1 MSHNGSSVSHA
12 ELDVM
17 RHSAAH
23 VMAKAVQRLYPGSK
37 LGIGPI
43 IENGFFYDI
52 DIPAKISEDDLPRI
66 EQAMR
71 EIIAAAEPF
80 KREEWAKARALEHYS
95 SLEDNPY
102 KREIIQDLP
111 EDEPISFYWTGS
123 DWVDLC
129 RGPHVADSSQVG
141 PFKLTSVSG
150 AYWRGDEKRPM
161 LQRIYGTAWKTQ
173 DQLDHYLWQVEE
185 ARRRDHRKLGR
196 ELELFFFDEVAPG
209 QPFWLPKGLR
219 IIHELEALLQRELD
233 SRGYLEISTPS
244 LVKADLWKQSGHWDF
259 YEQGMFKLEV
269 EEEDYAFKPMNCPES
284 TLVFRFKTRSYRD
297 LPLRLAQTDR
307 LLRNERS
314 GTLNGLL
321 RVRQL
326 TMDDA
331 HIFCRPDQIQAEI
344 RGVLEFQKAIYD
356 VFGLEPRY
364 YLSTRPDKAIGD
376 PAVWERAEAD
386 LQAALEPSGR
396 RLERLL
402 GRRDLAA
409 IHRHAGRD
417 LNLELAAHRRSAGHH
432 QPELRAGDTRE
443 PGEGAFYGPKID
455 VDIKDALG
463 RPWQL
468 NTTQLDFQ
476 MPERFQLEY
485 IGEDG
490 QAHRPVMVHRA
501 IYGTYER
508 FMAVLVEHYAGAF
521 PLWLAPVQTVIV
533 PIADRHLEYA
543 ESVAAQLRAS
553 GFRVEVDAR
562 REKMQAKIRDAQA
575 QQVPYMLV
583 VGDRD
588 QQAGTVSVR
597 ERRQG
602 DLGAQPVSEFLASLT
617 ERHAARS

>member
-1 MSHNGSSVSHA
+1 MSHNGSSASHA

-23 VMAKAVQRLYPGSK
+23 VLAKAVQRLYPGSR
-37 LGIGPI
+37 LGIGPV
-43 IENGFFYDI
+43 IENGFYYDI
-52 DIPAKISEDDLPRI
+52 DVPTKLSEDDLPRI
-66 EQAMR
+66 EDTMR
-71 EIIAAAEPF
+71 EIVAAGEPF
-80 KREEWAKARALEHYS
+80 VREEWTRAQALDHFSAADE
-95 SLEDNPY
+95 NPY
-102 KREIIQDLP
+102 KREIVEGLAD
-111 EDEPISFYWTGS
+111 DEVISVYRTGA

-129 RGPHVADSSQVG
+129 RGPHVHSSHDIG
-141 PFKLTSVSG
+141 AFKLTIVSG

-161 LQRIYGTAWKTQ
+161 LQRIYGTAWPTQ
-173 DQLDHYLWQVEE
+173 EQLDHYLWQLEE

-219 IIHELEALLQRELD
+219 IIHELEKLLQHELD
-233 SRGYLEISTPS
+233 TRGYLEISTPS
-244 LVKADLWKQSGHWDF
+244 LVKSDLWKQSGHWDF

-269 EEEDYAFKPMNCPES
+269 EDEDYAFKPMNCPES

-331 HIFCRPDQIQAEI
+331 HIFCRADQVQGEI
-344 RGVLEFQKAIYD
+344 RGVLEFQKAIYS
-356 VFGLEPRY
+356 VFGMEPRF
-364 YLSTRPDKAIGD
+364 YLSTRPEKAIGD
-376 PAVWERAEAD
+376 PAVWDVAEAD
-386 LQAALEPSGR
+386 LKAALELNG
-396 RLERLL
+396 
-402 GRRDLAA
+402 LAYEVK
-409 IHRHAGRD
+409 D
-417 LNLELAAHRRSAGHH
+417 
-432 QPELRAGDTRE
+432 
-443 PGEGAFYGPKID
+443 GEGAFYGPKID
-455 VDIKDALG
+455 VDIQDALG

-476 MPERFQLEY
+476 MPERFRLEY

-490 QAHRPVMVHRA
+490 QAHQPVMIHRA
-501 IYGTYER
+501 IFGTYER

-521 PLWLAPVQTVIV
+521 PLWLAPVQAVVV
-533 PIADRHLEYA
+533 PIADRHQDYA
-543 ESVAAQLRAS
+543 QSVADTLHAA
-553 GFRVEVDAR
+553 GFRVEVDVR
-562 REKMQAKIRDAQA
+562 REKMQAKIRDAQG

-602 DLGAQPVSEFLASLT
+602 DLGAQPLADFLKQL
-617 ERHAARS
+617 EEHRAARD

>member
-12 ELDVM
+12 QLDVL

-23 VMAKAVQRLYPGSK
+23 VLAKAVQQLYPGSR
-37 LGIGPI
+37 LGIGPV
-43 IENGFFYDI
+43 IENGFYYDI
-52 DIPAKISEDDLPRI
+52 DIPTKIAEDDLPRI
-66 EQAMR
+66 EDTMR
-71 EIIAAAEPF
+71 AIVDATEPF
-80 KREEWAKARALEHYS
+80 VREEWTRRQALDYYS
-95 SLEDNPY
+95 AAPHENPY
-102 KREIIQDLP
+102 KREIIEALSD
-111 EDEPISFYWTGS
+111 DERISFYRTGS
-123 DWVDLC
+123 DWLDLC
-129 RGPHVADSSQVG
+129 RGPHVGDSAQIG
-141 PFKLTSVSG
+141 AFKLLSVSG

-161 LQRIYGTAWKTQ
+161 LQRIYGTAWQTQ
-173 DQLDHYLWQVEE
+173 DQLDHYLWQMEE
-185 ARRRDHRKLGR
+185 ARKRDHRKLGR

-219 IIHELEALLQRELD
+219 VIHTLEALLQRELD
-233 SRGYLEISTPS
+233 ARGYLEISTPS
-244 LVKADLWKQSGHWDF
+244 LVKSDLWKQSGHWDF

-284 TLVFRFKTRSYRD
+284 TLVFGFKTRSYRD

-331 HIFCRPDQIQAEI
+331 HIFCRPDQVQDEI

-356 VFGLEPRY
+356 VFGMQPRF

-376 PAVWERAEAD
+376 PAVWDVAEAD
-386 LQAALEPSGR
+386 LKAALEQNG
-396 RLERLL
+396 
-402 GRRDLAA
+402 LAYEVKA
-409 IHRHAGRD
+409 
-417 LNLELAAHRRSAGHH
+417 
-432 QPELRAGDTRE
+432 
-443 PGEGAFYGPKID
+443 GEGAFYGPKID
-455 VDIKDALG
+455 VDIQDALG

-476 MPERFQLEY
+476 MPERFKLEY

-490 QAHRPVMVHRA
+490 QGHRPVMIHRA
-501 IYGTYER
+501 IFGTYER

-521 PLWLAPVQTVIV
+521 PLWLAPVQAVVV
-533 PIADRHLEYA
+533 PIADRHLDYA
-543 ESVAAQLRAS
+543 EAVAARLRRG
-553 GFRVEVDAR
+553 GFHVEVDAR

-575 QQVPYMLV
+575 QQVPYMLI

-588 QQAGTVSVR
+588 QQAGTVSIR
-597 ERRQG
+597 DRRQG
-602 DLGAQPVSEFLASLT
+602 DLGPKPLEELLNLLEAQ
-617 ERHAARS
+617 RAART

>member
-1 MSHNGSSVSHA
+1 MSHNGSSGA
-12 ELDVM
+12 ALDVM

-23 VMAKAVQRLYPGSK
+23 VLAKAVQQLYPGSK
-37 LGIGPI
+37 LGIGPVI
-43 IENGFFYDI
+43 DNGFYYDI
-52 DIPAKISEDDLPRI
+52 DTSENISEADLPRI
-66 EQAMR
+66 EATMR
-71 EIIAAAEPF
+71 EIIAAGEPF
-80 KREEWAKARALEHYS
+80 KREEWTKAQALEHYS
-95 SLEDNPY
+95 QREDNPY
-102 KREIIQDLP
+102 KREIVEGLAD
-111 EDEPISFYWTGS
+111 DEEISFYWTGG

-129 RGPHVADSSQVG
+129 RGPHVHSSQDIG
-141 PFKLTSVSG
+141 AFKLTSVSG

-161 LQRIYGTAWKTQ
+161 LQRIYGTAWPTQ
-173 DQLDHYLWQVEE
+173 AELDHYLWQIEE

-219 IIHELEALLQRELD
+219 IIHELDALLQQELN
-233 SRGYLEISTPS
+233 SRGYQEISTPS
-244 LVKADLWKQSGHWDF
+244 LVKSDLWRQSGHWDF
-259 YEQGMFKLEV
+259 YEQGMYKLEV

-284 TLVFRFKTRSYRD
+284 TLVYRFKTRSYRD
-297 LPLRLAQTDR
+297 LPLRFAQDDR

-331 HIFCRPDQIQAEI
+331 HIYCRPDQVQDEI
-344 RGVLEFQKAIYD
+344 RGVLEFQKAIYA
-356 VFGLEPRY
+356 VFGLQPTF

-376 PAVWERAEAD
+376 PAVWDKAEAD
-386 LQAALEPSGR
+386 LMDALE
-396 RLERLL
+396 
-402 GRRDLAA
+402 
-409 IHRHAGRD
+409 
-417 LNLELAAHRRSAGHH
+417 LNGLKYQVKE
-432 QPELRAGDTRE
+432 
-443 PGEGAFYGPKID
+443 GEGAFYGPKID
-455 VDIKDALG
+455 VDIQDALG

-476 MPERFQLEY
+476 MPERFGLEY

-490 QAHRPVMVHRA
+490 QAHRPVMIHRA

-521 PLWLAPVQTVIV
+521 PLWLAPVQVVVV

-543 ESVAAQLRAS
+543 ESVAHTLQSA
-553 GFRVEVDAR
+553 GFRVELDSR

-575 QQVPYMLV
+575 QQVPYMLI

-602 DLGAQPVSEFLASLT
+602 DLGAQALPEFLAQL
-617 ERHAARS
+617 EEQRKART

>member
-1 MSHNGSSVSHA
+1 MSHNGSSVSHE

-23 VMAKAVQRLYPGSK
+23 VLAKAVQQLYPGSK
-37 LGIGPI
+37 LGIGPVI
-43 IENGFFYDI
+43 DNGFFYDI
-52 DIPAKISEDDLPRI
+52 DIPAAVKEEDLPRI
-66 EQAMR
+66 EVAMR
-71 EIIAAAEPF
+71 LIVAAAEPF
-80 KREEWAKARALEHYS
+80 ERVEWSKPEALRHYS
-95 SLEDNPY
+95 AEDDNPY
-102 KREIIQDLP
+102 KREIIEGLAD
-111 EDEPISFYWTGS
+111 DESISFYRTGS
-123 DWVDLC
+123 DFVDLC
-129 RGPHVADSSQVG
+129 RGPHVANSRELG
-141 PFKLTSVSG
+141 PFKLTSLSG

-219 IIHELEALLQRELD
+219 VIHELELLLQRELD

-244 LVKADLWKQSGHWDF
+244 LVKSDLWKQSGHWDF
-259 YEQGMFKLEV
+259 YEHGMFKLQV
-269 EEEDYAFKPMNCPES
+269 DEEDYAFKPMNCPES
-284 TLVFRFKTRSYRD
+284 TLVYRFKTRSYRD

-331 HIFCRPDQIQAEI
+331 HIYCRPDQVQDEI
-344 RGVLEFQKAIYD
+344 RGVLEFQNAIYD
-356 VFGLEPRY
+356 VFGMEPTF
-364 YLSTRPDKAIGD
+364 YLSTRPEKAIGD
-376 PAVWERAEAD
+376 PAVWEQAEAD
-386 LQAALEPSGR
+386 LRAALEQNGLSYQVK
-396 RLERLL
+396 E
-402 GRRDLAA
+402 
-409 IHRHAGRD
+409 
-417 LNLELAAHRRSAGHH
+417 
-432 QPELRAGDTRE
+432 
-443 PGEGAFYGPKID
+443 GEGAFYGPKID
-455 VDIKDALG
+455 VDIQDAVG

-476 MPERFQLEY
+476 MPERFKLEY
-485 IGEDG
+485 VGEDG
-490 QAHRPVMVHRA
+490 QMHRPVMVHRA

-521 PLWLAPVQTVIV
+521 PLWLAPVQAVVV

-543 ESVAAQLRAS
+543 QSVANRLIEAR
-553 GFRVEVDAR
+553 FRVEVDGR
-562 REKMQAKIRDAQA
+562 REKMQAKIRDAQG

-588 QQAGTVSVR
+588 QQAGSVSVR

-602 DLGAQPVSEFLASLT
+602 DLGAMPLDQLLRTLE
-617 ERHAARS
+617 EQRGART

>member
-71 EIIAAAEPF
+71 EIIAAGEPF
-80 KREEWAKARALEHYS
+80 KREEWSKALALEHYLS
-95 SLEDNPY
+95 REDNPY

-161 LQRIYGTAWKTQ
+161 LQRIYGTAWQTQ

-386 LQAALEPSGR
+386 LQAALEQ
-396 RLERLL
+396 
-402 GRRDLAA
+402 
-409 IHRHAGRD
+409 
-417 LNLELAAHRRSAGHH
+417 NEL
-432 QPELRAGDTRE
+432 QYEVK

-617 ERHAARS
+617 ERRAARS

>member
-1 MSHNGSSVSHA
+1 MSHSA

-23 VMAKAVQRLYPGSK
+23 VLAKAVQQLYPGSK
-37 LGIGPI
+37 LGIGPVI
-43 IENGFFYDI
+43 DNGFYYDI
-52 DIPAKISEDDLPRI
+52 EIPESISEDDLPRI
-66 EQAMR
+66 EATMR
-71 EIIAAAEPF
+71 EIIAASEPF
-80 KREEWAKARALEHYS
+80 KREEWTKDQALEHYS
-95 SLEDNPY
+95 KDEDNPY
-102 KREIIQDLP
+102 KREIVEGLAD
-111 EDEPISFYWTGS
+111 DEQISFYRTGS

-129 RGPHVADSSQVG
+129 RGPHVHSSQDIG
-141 PFKLTSVSG
+141 AFKLTSVSG

-161 LQRIYGTAWKTQ
+161 LQRIYGTAWPTQ
-173 DQLDHYLWQVEE
+173 EQLEHYLWQIEE

-219 IIHELEALLQRELD
+219 IIHELETLLQHELD
-233 SRGYLEISTPS
+233 SRGYQEISTPS
-244 LVKADLWKQSGHWDF
+244 LVKSDLWRQSGHWDF
-259 YEQGMFKLEV
+259 YEHGMYKLEV
-269 EEEDYAFKPMNCPES
+269 EEEEYAFKPMNCPES
-284 TLVFRFKTRSYRD
+284 TLVYRFKTRSYRD
-297 LPLRLAQTDR
+297 LPLRFAQDDR

-331 HIFCRPDQIQAEI
+331 HIYCRPDQVQDEI
-344 RGVLEFQKAIYD
+344 RGVLEFQKAIYA
-356 VFGLEPRY
+356 VFGLQPTF
-364 YLSTRPDKAIGD
+364 YLSTRPEKAIGD
-376 PAVWERAEAD
+376 PAVWDTAEAD
-386 LQAALEPSGR
+386 LRDALELNG
-396 RLERLL
+396 
-402 GRRDLAA
+402 LAYQ
-409 IHRHAGRD
+409 
-417 LNLELAAHRRSAGHH
+417 EK
-432 QPELRAGDTRE
+432 

-455 VDIKDALG
+455 VDIQDALG

-476 MPERFQLEY
+476 MPDRFKLEY

-490 QAHRPVMVHRA
+490 QAHQPVMIHRA

-521 PLWLAPVQTVIV
+521 PLWLAPVQAVIV

-543 ESVAAQLRAS
+543 ESVAGTLRAA
-553 GFRVEVDAR
+553 GFRVEVDSR

-602 DLGAQPVSEFLASLT
+602 DLGAQPLADFLEQMEAQ
-617 ERHAARS
+617 RAART

>member
-23 VMAKAVQRLYPGSK
+23 VLAKAVQRLYPGSK
-37 LGIGPI
+37 LGIGPV
-43 IENGFFYDI
+43 IENGFYYDI

-66 EQAMR
+66 EDVMR
-71 EIIAAAEPF
+71 EIIAAGEPF
-80 KREEWAKARALEHYS
+80 RREEWSKAQALEHYS

-102 KREIIQDLP
+102 KREIIQDLA
-111 EDEPISFYWTGS
+111 EDEPISFYRTGA

-129 RGPHVADSSQVG
+129 RGPHVESSSQVG
-141 PFKLTSVSG
+141 AFKLTSVSG

-161 LQRIYGTAWKTQ
+161 LQRIYGTAWQTQ
-173 DQLDHYLWQVEE
+173 DQLDHYLWQIEE

-244 LVKADLWKQSGHWDF
+244 LVKSDLWKQSGHWDF
-259 YEQGMFKLEV
+259 YEQGMFKLEA

-284 TLVFRFKTRSYRD
+284 TLVFGFKTRSYRD

-386 LQAALEPSGR
+386 LRAALEQNH
-396 RLERLL
+396 LQYEVK
-402 GRRDLAA
+402 
-409 IHRHAGRD
+409 
-417 LNLELAAHRRSAGHH
+417 
-432 QPELRAGDTRE
+432 

-455 VDIKDALG
+455 VDIQDALG

-476 MPERFQLEY
+476 QPERFQLEY

-490 QAHRPVMVHRA
+490 QAHRPVMIHRA

-508 FMAVLVEHYAGAF
+508 FMAVLIEHYAGAF
-521 PLWLAPVQTVIV
+521 PLWLAPVQVVVV
-533 PIADRHLEYA
+533 PVSDRHNDYA
-543 ESVAAQLRAS
+543 ESVAAQLRGA
-553 GFRVEVDAR
+553 GFRTEVDER
-562 REKMQAKIRDAQA
+562 RERMQAKLRDAQA

-602 DLGAQPVSEFLASLT
+602 DLGPQPVSEFLASLQ
-617 ERHAARS
+617 ERRSART

>member
-1 MSHNGSSVSHA
+1 MSHNGSSSA

-23 VMAKAVQRLYPGSK
+23 VLAKAVQQLYPGSK
-37 LGIGPI
+37 LGIGPV
-43 IENGFFYDI
+43 IENGFYYDI
-52 DIPAKISEDDLPRI
+52 DIPAKIGEDDLPRI
-66 EQAMR
+66 EATMR
-71 EIIAAAEPF
+71 EIIAAGEPF
-80 KREEWAKARALEHYS
+80 KREEWTKHQALEHYS
-95 SLEDNPY
+95 QREDNPY
-102 KREIIQDLP
+102 KREIVEGLAD
-111 EDEPISFYWTGS
+111 DERISFYRTGD

-129 RGPHVADSSQVG
+129 RGPHVHSSQDIG
-141 PFKLTSVSG
+141 AFKLTSVSG
-150 AYWRGDEKRPM
+150 AYWRGDEHRPM
-161 LQRIYGTAWKTQ
+161 LQRIYGTAWPTQ
-173 DQLDHYLWQVEE
+173 AQLDHYLWQIEE

-219 IIHELEALLQRELD
+219 IMNELDTLLQQELN
-233 SRGYLEISTPS
+233 SRGYQEISTPS
-244 LVKADLWKQSGHWDF
+244 LVKSDLWRQSGHWDF
-259 YEQGMFKLEV
+259 YEQGMYKLEV
-269 EEEDYAFKPMNCPES
+269 EEEEYAFKPMNCPES
-284 TLVFRFKTRSYRD
+284 TLVYRFKTRSYRD
-297 LPLRLAQTDR
+297 LPLRFAQDDR

-331 HIFCRPDQIQAEI
+331 HIYCRPDQVQDEI
-344 RGVLEFQKAIYD
+344 RGVLEFQKAIYA
-356 VFGLEPRY
+356 VFGLQPTF

-376 PAVWERAEAD
+376 PAVWAKAEAD
-386 LQAALEPSGR
+386 LMDALE
-396 RLERLL
+396 
-402 GRRDLAA
+402 
-409 IHRHAGRD
+409 
-417 LNLELAAHRRSAGHH
+417 LNGLKYQVKE
-432 QPELRAGDTRE
+432 
-443 PGEGAFYGPKID
+443 GEGAFYGPKID
-455 VDIKDALG
+455 VDIQDALG

-476 MPERFQLEY
+476 MPERFALEY

-490 QAHRPVMVHRA
+490 LAHRPVMIHRA

-521 PLWLAPVQTVIV
+521 PLWLAPVQAVIV

-543 ESVAAQLRAS
+543 ESVARTLLAA
-553 GFRVEVDAR
+553 GFRVEVDSR

-602 DLGAQPVSEFLASLT
+602 DLGAQPLDEFLKQIV
-617 ERHAARS
+617 EQRKART

>member
-1 MSHNGSSVSHA
+1 MSHNSSGA

-23 VMAKAVQRLYPGSK
+23 VLAKAVQRLYPGSK
-37 LGIGPI
+37 LGIGPVI
-43 IENGFFYDI
+43 DNGFYYDI
-52 DIPAKISEDDLPRI
+52 EIPAKIGEDDLPRI
-66 EQAMR
+66 EATMR
-71 EIIAAAEPF
+71 EIIAAGEPF
-80 KREEWAKARALEHYS
+80 KREEWTKHQALEHYS
-95 SLEDNPY
+95 KQEDNPY
-102 KREIIQDLP
+102 KREIVEGLA
-111 EDEPISFYWTGS
+111 EDEQISFYWTGE

-129 RGPHVADSSQVG
+129 RGPHVHSSHDIG
-141 PFKLTSVSG
+141 AFKLTSVSG

-161 LQRIYGTAWKTQ
+161 LQRIYGTAWPTQ
-173 DQLDHYLWQVEE
+173 EQLDHYLWQIEE

-219 IIHELEALLQRELD
+219 IINELDTLLQHELN
-233 SRGYLEISTPS
+233 SRGYQEISTPS
-244 LVKADLWKQSGHWDF
+244 LVKSDLWRQSGHWDF
-259 YEQGMFKLEV
+259 YEQGMYKLEV

-284 TLVFRFKTRSYRD
+284 TLVYRFKTRSYRD
-297 LPLRLAQTDR
+297 LPLRFAQDDR

-331 HIFCRPDQIQAEI
+331 HIYCRPDQVQDEI
-344 RGVLEFQKAIYD
+344 RGVLEFQKAIYA
-356 VFGLEPRY
+356 VFGLQPTF

-376 PAVWERAEAD
+376 PAVWAKAEAD
-386 LQAALEPSGR
+386 LMDALE
-396 RLERLL
+396 
-402 GRRDLAA
+402 
-409 IHRHAGRD
+409 
-417 LNLELAAHRRSAGHH
+417 LNGLKYQVKE
-432 QPELRAGDTRE
+432 
-443 PGEGAFYGPKID
+443 GEGAFYGPKID
-455 VDIKDALG
+455 VDIQDALG

-476 MPERFQLEY
+476 MPERFGLEY

-490 QAHRPVMVHRA
+490 QPHRPVMIHRA

-508 FMAVLVEHYAGAF
+508 FIAVLVEHYAGAF
-521 PLWLAPVQTVIV
+521 PLWLAPVQAVVV

-543 ESVAAQLRAS
+543 ESVAGSLQAA
-553 GFRVEVDAR
+553 GFRVEVDSR

-597 ERRQG
+597 ERREG
-602 DLGAQPVSEFLASLT
+602 DLGAQPLPAFLAQL
-617 ERHAARS
+617 EEQRAART

>member
-1 MSHNGSSVSHA
+1 MNHNGSSVSHA

-23 VMAKAVQRLYPGSK
+23 VLAKAVQQLYPGSK
-37 LGIGPI
+37 LGIGPVI
-43 IENGFFYDI
+43 DNGFYYDI
-52 DIPAKISEDDLPRI
+52 DIPAAVREEDLPRI

-71 EIIAAAEPF
+71 DIVATGEPF
-80 KREEWAKARALEHYS
+80 VREEWSKSQALEHYS
-95 SLEDNPY
+95 TLEDNPY
-102 KREIIQDLP
+102 KREIVEGLAD
-111 EDEPISFYWTGS
+111 DEPLSFYRTGG

-129 RGPHVADSSQVG
+129 RGPHVDNSKNIGA
-141 PFKLTSVSG
+141 FKLTSVSG

-161 LQRIYGTAWKTQ
+161 LQRIYGTAWQTQ
-173 DQLDHYLWQVEE
+173 EQLDHYLWQIEE

-219 IIHELEALLQRELD
+219 MIHELEALLQRELD

-244 LVKADLWKQSGHWDF
+244 LVKSDLWKQSGHWDF
-259 YEQGMFKLEV
+259 YEHGMFKLDV

-284 TLVFRFKTRSYRD
+284 TLVFGFKTRSYRD

-331 HIFCRPDQIQAEI
+331 HIFCRPDQVQDEI

-356 VFGLEPRY
+356 VFGMQPRF
-364 YLSTRPDKAIGD
+364 YLSTRPAKAIGD
-376 PAVWERAEAD
+376 PAVWEVAEAD
-386 LQAALEPSGR
+386 LKAALDQNG
-396 RLERLL
+396 
-402 GRRDLAA
+402 LAY
-409 IHRHAGRD
+409 
-417 LNLELAAHRRSAGHH
+417 EVK
-432 QPELRAGDTRE
+432 E
-443 PGEGAFYGPKID
+443 GEGAFYGPKID
-455 VDIKDALG
+455 VDIQDALG

-476 MPERFQLEY
+476 QPERFKLEY
-485 IGEDG
+485 VGEDG
-490 QAHRPVMVHRA
+490 QPHQPVMVHRA

-508 FMAVLVEHYAGAF
+508 FMAVLIEHYGGAF
-521 PLWLAPVQTVIV
+521 PLWLAPVQAVVV

-543 ESVAAQLRAS
+543 ESVASQLRGS
-553 GFRVEVDAR
+553 GFLIEVDAR

-602 DLGAQPVSEFLASLT
+602 DLGAQPLDEFLARL
-617 ERHAARS
+617 EEQRKART

>member
-1 MSHNGSSVSHA
+1 MIHNGSNNVSHA
-12 ELDVM
+12 QLDVM

-23 VMAKAVQRLYPGSK
+23 VLAKAVQQLYPGSK
-37 LGIGPI
+37 LGIGPVI
-43 IENGFFYDI
+43 DNGFYYDI
-52 DIPAKISEDDLPRI
+52 DMPAKISEDDLPRI
-66 EQAMR
+66 EDAMR

-80 KREEWAKARALEHYS
+80 KREEWTKAQALEHYS
-95 SLEDNPY
+95 SREDNPY
-102 KREIIQDLP
+102 KREIIQDLAD
-111 EDEPISFYWTGS
+111 DEQISFYRTGA

-129 RGPHVADSSQVG
+129 RGPHVESASQVG
-141 PFKLTSVSG
+141 AFKLTSVSG

-161 LQRIYGTAWKTQ
+161 LQRIYGTAWQTQ

-244 LVKADLWKQSGHWDF
+244 LVKSDLWKQSGHWDF

-284 TLVFRFKTRSYRD
+284 TLVFGFKTRSYRD

-386 LQAALEPSGR
+386 LKAALEQ
-396 RLERLL
+396 
-402 GRRDLAA
+402 
-409 IHRHAGRD
+409 
-417 LNLELAAHRRSAGHH
+417 NELAYEVKH
-432 QPELRAGDTRE
+432 
-443 PGEGAFYGPKID
+443 GEGAFYGPKID
-455 VDIKDALG
+455 VDIQDALG

-476 MPERFQLEY
+476 QPERFQLEY

-490 QAHRPVMVHRA
+490 HAHRPVMIHRA

-508 FMAVLVEHYAGAF
+508 FMAVLIEHYAGAF
-521 PLWLAPVQTVIV
+521 PVWLAPVQAVVV

-543 ESVAAQLRAS
+543 ESVAAQLRAA

-602 DLGAQPVSEFLASLT
+602 DLGPQPVSDFIALLQ
-617 ERHAARS
+617 ERRSART

>member
-71 EIIAAAEPF
+71 EIIAAGEPF
-80 KREEWAKARALEHYS
+80 KREEWSKALALEHYLS
-95 SLEDNPY
+95 REDNPY

-161 LQRIYGTAWKTQ
+161 LQRIYGTAWQTQ

-364 YLSTRPDKAIGD
+364 YLSTRPGKAIGD

-386 LQAALEPSGR
+386 LQAALEQNQ
-396 RLERLL
+396 LQYEVK
-402 GRRDLAA
+402 
-409 IHRHAGRD
+409 
-417 LNLELAAHRRSAGHH
+417 
-432 QPELRAGDTRE
+432 

-617 ERHAARS
+617 ERRAARS

>member
-1 MSHNGSSVSHA
+1 MSHNGSSDSHA

-23 VMAKAVQRLYPGSK
+23 VMAKAVQQLYPGSK
-37 LGIGPI
+37 LGIGPV
-43 IENGFFYDI
+43 IENGFYYDI
-52 DIPAKISEDDLPRI
+52 DIPSKLSEDDLPRI
-66 EQAMR
+66 EQSMR
-71 EIIAAAEPF
+71 EIISAHEPF
-80 KREEWAKARALEHYS
+80 RREEWTRARALEHYS
-95 SLEDNPY
+95 SREDNPY
-102 KREIIQDLP
+102 KREIIQELP
-111 EDEPISFYWTGS
+111 EDQPISFYWTGS
-123 DWVDLC
+123 DWVDMC
-129 RGPHVADSSQVG
+129 RGPHVADSSQIG

-161 LQRIYGTAWKTQ
+161 LQRLYGTAWKTQ
-173 DQLDHYLWQVEE
+173 DQLDHYLWQIEE

-196 ELELFFFDEVAPG
+196 ELELYFFDEVAPG

-219 IIHELEALLQRELD
+219 IIHELDALLQRELD

-244 LVKADLWKQSGHWDF
+244 LVKSDLWKQSGHWDF
-259 YEQGMFKLEV
+259 YEQGMFKLQV

-331 HIFCRPDQIQAEI
+331 HIFCRPDQIQDEI

-356 VFGLEPRY
+356 VFGLEPQY
-364 YLSTRPDKAIGD
+364 HLSTRPDKAIGD

-386 LQAALEPSGR
+386 LRAALEQN
-396 RLERLL
+396 RLAYIVKE
-402 GRRDLAA
+402 
-409 IHRHAGRD
+409 
-417 LNLELAAHRRSAGHH
+417 
-432 QPELRAGDTRE
+432 
-443 PGEGAFYGPKID
+443 GEGAFYGPKID
-455 VDIKDALG
+455 VDIRDALG

-485 IGEDG
+485 IAEDG

-543 ESVAAQLRAS
+543 ESVAGQLRRS

-588 QQAGTVSVR
+588 QQGGTVSVR

-602 DLGAQPVSEFLASLT
+602 DLGPQPVSEFLASLI
-617 ERHAARS
+617 ERRATRT

>member
-1 MSHNGSSVSHA
+1 VSHNGNGVSA
-12 ELDVM
+12 SDLDVM

-23 VMAKAVQRLYPGSK
+23 VLAQAVQRLYPGSK
-37 LGIGPI
+37 LGIGPVI
-43 IENGFFYDI
+43 DNGFYYDI
-52 DIPAKISEDDLPRI
+52 DIPSKLSEDDLPRI
-66 EQAMR
+66 EDTMR
-71 EIIAAAEPF
+71 QIVAQAEPF
-80 KREEWAKARALEHYS
+80 KREEWSKRQALEHYS
-95 SLEDNPY
+95 SEEDNPF
-102 KREIIQDLP
+102 KREIIQDLA

-129 RGPHVADSSQVG
+129 RGPHVSNSSQIG

-161 LQRIYGTAWKTQ
+161 LQRIYGTAWATQ
-173 DQLDHYLWQVEE
+173 DQLDHYLWQIEE

-219 IIHELEALLQRELD
+219 VIHELEALLQKELD
-233 SRGYLEISTPS
+233 RRGYLEISTPS
-244 LVKADLWKQSGHWDF
+244 LVKSDLWKQSGHWDF
-259 YEQGMFKLEV
+259 YEHGMFKLQV

-284 TLVFRFKTRSYRD
+284 TIVFRFKTRSYRD

-331 HIFCRPDQIQAEI
+331 HIFCRPDQIQDEI
-344 RGVLEFQKAIYD
+344 RGVLDFQKVIYD

-364 YLSTRPDKAIGD
+364 YLSTRPEKAIGD

-386 LQAALEPSGR
+386 LRAALEQNGLSY
-396 RLERLL
+396 EVK
-402 GRRDLAA
+402 
-409 IHRHAGRD
+409 
-417 LNLELAAHRRSAGHH
+417 
-432 QPELRAGDTRE
+432 

-455 VDIKDALG
+455 VDIQDALG

-476 MPERFQLEY
+476 QPEQFKLEY

-508 FMAVLVEHYAGAF
+508 FIAVLVEHYAGAF
-521 PLWLAPVQTVIV
+521 PLWLAPVQAVIV
-533 PIADRHLEYA
+533 PIADRHVDYA
-543 ESVAAQLRAS
+543 ESVAAQLQAA

-597 ERRQG
+597 DRREG
-602 DLGAQPVSEFLASLT
+602 DLGAQPVAEFVRQL
-617 ERHAARS
+617 EARRETRD